1 MTTKFNIFL
10 NVSEYNK
17 NDQSFFCEIN
27 QFLNS
32 KLNSDI
38 FEKYYSFSFSEWSQ
52 YTNYKVSQ
60 NGLYLVK
67 CEFDL
72 SNNNIDLID
81 WELCE

>member
-10 NVSEYNK
+10 NVSEFN
-17 NDQSFFCEIN
+17 NLDQSFFCEIN

-38 FEKYYSFSFSEWSQ
+38 FEKYYSFCFSEWSKF
-52 YTNYKVSQ
+52 TNYKVVR
-60 NGLYLVK
+60 NGLYLVQ

-72 SNNNIDLID
+72 SNNTIDILD
-81 WELCE
+81 WQLCE